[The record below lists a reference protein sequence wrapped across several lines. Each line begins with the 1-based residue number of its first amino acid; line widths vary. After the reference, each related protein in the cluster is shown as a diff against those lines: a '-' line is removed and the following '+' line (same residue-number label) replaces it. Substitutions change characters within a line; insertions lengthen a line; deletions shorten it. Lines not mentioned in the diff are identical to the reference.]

1 MTKRTI
7 IVLDE
12 EGKEISRH
20 TGDIVVA
27 SIGERKDTSKD
38 VISSCSIVHGV
49 YDDLA
54 RSYLA
59 LGRQLHDKFMTSVA
73 EQEQPATIKKPK
85 KKI

>member
-20 TGDIVVA
+20 TGDIVLA
-27 SIGERKDTSKD
+27 SIGERKDNSRD
-38 VISSCSIVHGV
+38 VISSFSIVHGV

-59 LGRQLHDKFMTSVA
+59 LGGHIHGRFTTSLA
-73 EQEQPATIKKPK
+73 EQEQATKKPK